1 MIPSVGGEAMSGR
14 PITDDERARLADLH
28 AQGLSRNEI
37 ARELGR
43 AQSTIS
49 KLAAAAGLTFDR
61 ARTAE
66 ATRVKVVD
74 AKARRAQLA
83 TDLLADAERMRQQL
97 WTPTTIYNFGGK
109 ENTYNEHQVERPPF
123 RDQRDIV
130 HSVGLLVDKHVRL
143 TEVDA
148 DLQGLP
154 AVDAW
159 LRGIVGE

>member
-1 MIPSVGGEAMSGR
+1 MSAGR
-14 PITDDERARLADLH
+14 PITDAERDRVAELH
-28 AQGLSRNEI
+28 AQGLSRNAI
-37 ARELGR
+37 ARQLGRSQSTVSKLAREL
-43 AQSTIS
+43 
-49 KLAAAAGLTFDR
+49 GLTFDR

-66 ATRVKVVD
+66 ATQAKVVD

-83 TDLLADAERMRQQL
+83 NDLLADAERMRQQL

-109 ENTYNEHQVERPPF
+109 ENTYNERNVEQPPF

-130 HSVGLLVDKHVRL
+130 HSVGLLVDRHVRL

-148 DLQGLP
+148 DLQGLA

-159 LRGIVGE
+159 LRNIVGE

>member
-1 MIPSVGGEAMSGR
+1 MAAGR
-14 PITDDERARLADLH
+14 PITDAERTRLAELH

-37 ARELGR
+37 ARDLGR
-43 AQSTIS
+43 AQSTVS
-49 KLAAAAGLTFDR
+49 KLAAEAGLSFDR
-61 ARTAE
+61 ARTRAATE
-66 ATRVKVVD
+66 AKMLD

-83 TDLLADAERMRQQL
+83 VDLLADAERMRLQL
-97 WTPTTIYNFGGK
+97 WAPTTIYNFGGK
-109 ENTYNEHQVERPPF
+109 ENTYNERPVDQPPF

-130 HSVGLLVDKHVRL
+130 HAVGLLVDKHVRL

-159 LRGIVGE
+159 LRNIVGE